1 MKIRELVRI
10 DPDSPLPVYAQIE
23 EQMTRLIASG
33 IFPPGVKIP
42 SVRAL
47 GTTLRVNPLTVSK
60 AYGRLADRGLV
71 KTERGKGVF
80 VTEGKPAASR
90 KEREKALTA
99 DVDRLVTQAR
109 QLGFSQEECQKL
121 VRKRWTRG
129 G

>member
-1 MKIRELVRI
+1 MKRRELVRI
-10 DPDSPLPVYAQIE
+10 DSDSPLPVYAQIE
-23 EQMTRLIASG
+23 EQMVRLIASG
-33 IFPPGVKIP
+33 TFLPGEKIP

-47 GTTLRVNPLTVSK
+47 GVTLRVNPLTVSK
-60 AYGRLADRGLV
+60 AYGRMADRGLV
-71 KTERGKGVF
+71 RTERGKGVF

-90 KEREKALTA
+90 KEREKILAA
-99 DVDRLVTQAR
+99 DVDRLITQAR